1 MISNKPRKVLVIIGP
16 TAVGKTD
23 LSLTLAERSNGEII
37 SVDSRLLY
45 RGMDIGTA
53 KPSKEER
60 IRVTHHLIDIA
71 DPNDTWSLAR
81 FNQAVLDCIEI
92 VLNDRKLP
100 ILAGGTGQ
108 YIRSLIEGWE
118 IPEIKPNDAMRQI
131 IENWGKHIGA
141 VELHRKMSI
150 LDPESGR
157 MIQPQNMRRT
167 VRALEV
173 IFTTGKWFSEL
184 RKKALPKYDYKLI
197 GLMRPREELYGL
209 IDTRIDK
216 MFEKGL
222 VKEVEGLIKKGYTED
237 LPSMSAIGYSEIIKF
252 LNGEST
258 LEEAKVLMK
267 RKTRH
272 FVRRQANW
280 FKPDDALIEWFNMT
294 PDPIEPI
301 TVSVNSWLGDRD

>member
-1 MISNKPRKVLVIIGP
+1 VIIGP

-37 SVDSRLLY
+37 SIDSRLLY

-60 IRVTHHLIDIA
+60 IRVRHHLIDIA
-71 DPNDTWSLAR
+71 DPSDTWSLAR
-81 FNQAVLDCIEI
+81 FNQAVLECIDI
-92 VLNDRKLP
+92 VLTDSKLP

-108 YIRSLIEGWE
+108 YIRSLVEGWQV
-118 IPEIKPNDAMRQI
+118 PGIKPNVVLRQI
-131 IENWGKHIGA
+131 IENWGIHIGA

-173 IFTTGKWFSEL
+173 IFTTGKCFSEL
-184 RKKALPKYDYKLI
+184 RKKTLPKYDYKLI
-197 GLMRPREELYGL
+197 GLMRPREELYAL

-216 MFEKGL
+216 MFENGL
-222 VKEVEGLIKKGYTED
+222 VREVEGLLKNGCSED

-258 LEEAKVLMK
+258 LEEGKKLMK
-267 RKTRH
+267 RKTRQ

-280 FKPDDALIEWFNMT
+280 FKTDDALIEWFNMT

-301 TVSVNSWLGDRD
+301 SVSVNSWLGEWD

>member
-1 MISNKPRKVLVIIGP
+1 
-16 TAVGKTD
+16 
-23 LSLTLAERSNGEII
+23 
-37 SVDSRLLY
+37 
-45 RGMDIGTA
+45 
-53 KPSKEER
+53 
-60 IRVTHHLIDIA
+60 
-71 DPNDTWSLAR
+71 
-81 FNQAVLDCIEI
+81 
-92 VLNDRKLP
+92 
-100 ILAGGTGQ
+100 
-108 YIRSLIEGWE
+108 
-118 IPEIKPNDAMRQI
+118 
-131 IENWGKHIGA
+131 
-141 VELHRKMSI
+141 MSI

-173 IFTTGKWFSEL
+173 IFTTGKCFSEL
-184 RKKALPKYDYKLI
+184 RKKTLPKYDYKLI

-216 MFEKGL
+216 MFENGL
-222 VKEVEGLIKKGYTED
+222 VKEVEGLLKKGYTED

-301 TVSVNSWLGDRD
+301 TTSVNSWLGESRLIKNRPWTTHYDEGVPAELDYPAITIPDILKIKCDWVS